1 MSRDTASNSRDGSS
15 DPRDAGSAPR
25 DSTSNS
31 GPSDDSFRAG
41 DSANRSGR
49 TLGLSS
55 RIALT
60 LALVLA
66 ADAAFVAVL
75 AYLFRPW
82 LAVLAGD
89 FAALGGVAESGS
101 GPFGAGWLALAAL
114 VAPAT
119 LALAWAQLKYT
130 RREALAA
137 ADARPVSDDERP
149 DLHAR
154 VRRLAQT
161 AGVSPP
167 RVALAET
174 DVANSFTVGDLRGGT
189 VVVSTGLL
197 DRLSDDE
204 VDAVLAHELAHL
216 QNRDAA
222 VMTLATF
229 LPALANDDYS
239 LFSEAAGPLKSL
251 ALGVAALVGY
261 AASTAL
267 VGAPVFS
274 VESLLA
280 FGGFAVFTAL
290 FGGVALGLLALP
302 VAVLSGRLSRY
313 REFAA
318 DRAGALTAGDP
329 AAMASALATLDA
341 DAPATPT
348 EDVRAHSVR
357 ELCFLP
363 HGIVARGE
371 SGDGTTG
378 QSSATD
384 DPLAGLP
391 VEVPTHPPTAER
403 IARLRDLA
411 AEERGGYR

>member
-15 DPRDAGSAPR
+15 DSRDAGSTPR

-31 GPSDDSFRAG
+31 GPPDDPLRAG
-41 DSANRSGR
+41 DSANRSGH

-82 LAVLAGD
+82 LAALAGD
-89 FAALGGVAESGS
+89 FASAGGAGAGS
-101 GPFGAGWLALAAL
+101 GVGWFALAAL

-119 LALAWAQLKYT
+119 LALAWAQLTYT

-137 ADARPVSDDERP
+137 ADARPVSESERP

-197 DRLSDDE
+197 DRLSDEE

-239 LFSEAAGPLKSL
+239 LFSEVAGPLKSL
-251 ALGVAALVGY
+251 ALGVAALFGY

-274 VESLLA
+274 LESLLA
-280 FGGFAVFTAL
+280 FGGFVVFTAL

-371 SGDGTTG
+371 SADGTTG
-378 QSSATD
+378 RSSSAD